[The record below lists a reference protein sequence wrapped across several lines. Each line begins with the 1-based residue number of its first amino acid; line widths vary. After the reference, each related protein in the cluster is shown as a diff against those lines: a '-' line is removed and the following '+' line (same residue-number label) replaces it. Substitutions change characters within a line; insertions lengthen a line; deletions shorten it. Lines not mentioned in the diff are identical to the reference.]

1 MKRSPCKKDCPDRS
15 ATCHAECEP
24 YLDFVRARHEE
35 RERIHKMK
43 VADGY
48 IHDAVKAS
56 KKSSRSWKGKI

>member
-1 MKRSPCKKDCPDRS
+1 MIEQPCKKDFPDRTS
-15 ATCHAECEP
+15 KCHSECEK
-24 YLDFVRARHEE
+24 YLDFVRVRHEE